1 MPTNPTLTPVT
12 ALDQIRGT
20 RATRKIV
27 ETLRGL
33 VDVRGIVSLTRR
45 KLAALLRLAERT
57 LTIQL
62 GALERS
68 GFLVRYGRFFTFSFL
83 APTPDAAPRTAE
95 APPERPDAETEAQAL
110 GAFIDGRIRAGAAPR
125 EADPS
130 AGPMILAHAR
140 TLSVSGSTRG
150 ADVIQLARLMG
161 ETYVRDAATPALET
175 ANFPVHP
182 KWIGPALD
190 KIRRAVALEI
200 LAERQRRQAM
210 REARAQARD
219 AAPPPDRAG
228 FVDGLRSLL
237 HRIAE

>member
-1 MPTNPTLTPVT
+1 VTENPTLTPVY
-12 ALDQIRGT
+12 ALDQIPGT

-27 ETLRGL
+27 EALRGL
-33 VDVRGIVSLTRR
+33 VDGAGIASLTRR
-45 KLAALLRLAERT
+45 KLAELLGLAERT
-57 LTIQL
+57 LTIRI
-62 GALERS
+62 GMLERL
-68 GFLVRYGRFFTFSFL
+68 GFLVRYAKRFIFRF
-83 APTPDAAPRTAE
+83 AAPAQSPSAAPSTPAE
-95 APPERPDAETEAQAL
+95 RSDAETEAQAL
-110 GAFIDGRIRAGAAPR
+110 GAFLDGRIRAGAAPR

-161 ETYVRDAATPALET
+161 EAYVRDAATPPLET

-190 KIRRAVALEI
+190 KVRRAVALEI
-200 LAERQRRQAM
+200 VAERQRRQAM

-219 AAPPPDRAG
+219 AAPAPDRAG